1 LRQDVALGEG
11 FFRLSLLS
19 GGPPFSL
26 FDMLQELDVPF
37 VVCPLGW
44 WFFCLLGCGSF
55 HFVPCIQPFFLGCF
69 GSIMSDTVSSFLLLL
84 MVRAFHNQK
93 KFVVALSGTFLQ
105 ERPFQVRDKTAP
117 ILVNPQRLGL
127 TRRKNMPELREESP
141 VTGNS
146 QKPQRLSLSPTQISP
161 DHRY

>member
-1 LRQDVALGEG
+1 M
-11 FFRLSLLS
+11 F
-19 GGPPFSL
+19 
-26 FDMLQELDVPF
+26 
-37 VVCPLGW
+37 PL
-44 WFFCLLGCGSF
+44 WFALLGGSF
-55 HFVPCIQPFFLGCF
+55 VFLDAGPSILFLVFSPFFLGCF

-117 ILVNPQRLGL
+117 ILVNPQHLGL
-127 TRRKNMPELREESP
+127 TRRKNMPELREDSP

>member
-1 LRQDVALGEG
+1 MRQDVALGEG

-55 HFVPCIQPFFLGCF
+55 HFVPCIPPFFGCF
-69 GSIMSDTVSSFLLLL
+69 GSFMSDKVSSFLRLLL
-84 MVRAFHNQK
+84 LVRAFQNKTKNRCTTQWD
-93 KFVVALSGTFLQ
+93 FPSGET
-105 ERPFQVRDKTAP
+105 
-117 ILVNPQRLGL
+117 
-127 TRRKNMPELREESP
+127 
-141 VTGNS
+141 
-146 QKPQRLSLSPTQISP
+146 ISG
-161 DHRY
+161 